1 MVSQLWSWRAPRR
14 DVSSADPRSIG
25 PAATRCGRAAACQQR
40 LEASSCGPPQ
50 QLAQTLHLDHVV
62 AVEVAHLLADD
73 PVHKYL
79 HPCLLLRGIQARQRE
94 ARAFVKRRGPLGA
107 LFGHADVEGLLR
119 EKRRGFGAVGKG
131 ASGHRARG
139 QPGAWRKGGERG
151 RASVGSG
158 ILQLSHKTRGD
169 VVLEREGRARPTLR
183 LPARPLWCTARCLRQ
198 TPLRRRYRPDNPV
211 ADPSAGAPGAVRH
224 RGQKGDFRPDSPSP
238 TGRAGCSPR
247 YARVDQRLFSTRV
260 SPAQRAVHHS
270 PRTKRR
276 PEALTQSASPN
287 SQDASQATL
296 VTFVSSFQIYPYRQP

>member
-158 ILQLSHKTRGD
+158 IQLSHKTRGD
-169 VVLEREGRARPTLR
+169 VVLERGSGKAHLEVARAPAVVHRAVSPSDTAQKTLQTGQPRRRSERRCTWGRAPPRPKGR
-183 LPARPLWCTARCLRQ
+183 L
-198 TPLRRRYRPDNPV
+198 
-211 ADPSAGAPGAVRH
+211 
-224 RGQKGDFRPDSPSP
+224 
-238 TGRAGCSPR
+238 SPR
-247 YARVDQRLFSTRV
+247 QPFAHRSSWVQPKVRPSRSASLLYARVTRATRGA
-260 SPAQRAVHHS
+260 PQ
-270 PRTKRR
+270 PTN
-276 PEALTQSASPN
+276 EAP
-287 SQDASQATL
+287 
-296 VTFVSSFQIYPYRQP
+296 P

>member
-1 MVSQLWSWRAPRR
+1 MLQEHAHAARR
-14 DVSSADPRSIG
+14 DVVLAAVPNPRDVVR
-25 PAATRCGRAAACQQR
+25 PEPH
-40 LEASSCGPPQ
+40 LPPQ
-50 QLAQTLHLDHVV
+50 HHVLAHVVGSCHQRVHHHLLRQRRLAPHQEAQALHLDHDV

-73 PVHKYL
+73 PVYKYL
-79 HPCLLLRGIQARQRE
+79 HPRLLLRGIQARQRE

-107 LFGHADVEGLLR
+107 LFGHADVEGQLR
-119 EKRRGFGAVGKG
+119 EKRRGHGAVGKG
-131 ASGHRARG
+131 VRGHCAEG

-158 ILQLSHKTRGD
+158 IQLSHKTM
-169 VVLEREGRARPTLR
+169 LSLREGRARPTLR

-198 TPLRRRYRPDNPV
+198 TPLRRRYRPDNPA

-296 VTFVSSFQIYPYRQP
+296 VV